1 MLTIFEF
8 AVARFV
14 NQLLDE
20 RKARPLTRGE
30 ERFLARVNGVVAE
43 IQSQEITHDENTARQ

>member
-8 AVARFV
+8 AVARLV

-43 IQSQEITHDENTARQ
+43 IQSQQTLREHS